1 MSFFNDL
8 KEICGPGIIKDGAAQ
23 GKYVMSIEK
32 IMTTNT
38 VTVELDDTLVT
49 VKEIFDNLK
58 FHHLLVVESGKL
70 IGVVSDRDLLKAI
83 SPNIGTMAAT
93 YRDDATLNKKV
104 YQVMTRKP
112 ITLGPHDPIGDAV
125 DLFITQGISC
135 IPIVDREFRPVG
147 ILTWRDILKAIV
159 RK

>member
-1 MSFFNDL
+1 MT
-8 KEICGPGIIKDGAAQ
+8 K
-23 GKYVMSIEK
+23 K
-32 IMTTNT
+32 I
-38 VTVELDDTLVT
+38 VTVELDDTLAT

-93 YRDDATLNKKV
+93 DRDEATLNKKV

-112 ITLGPHDPIGDAV
+112 ITLRPEDPIGKAV
-125 DLFITQGISC
+125 ELFNTHRISC
-135 IPIVDREFRPVG
+135 LPIVDREFRPVG

-159 RK
+159 KKHQ